1 MTIPE
6 IMRKERIGYIEAKR
20 RVEAGEQRAVDS
32 SALLAAEKE
41 PDWEALK
48 LALNN
53 AVWMHA
59 PTTTTLAQAEEATCQ
74 AISYLA
80 KCRNAANH

>member
-1 MTIPE
+1 MNDTKI
-6 IMRKERIGYIEAKR
+6 AN
-20 RVEAGEQRAVDS
+20 AGAVDS

-59 PTTTTLAQAEEATCQ
+59 PITTTLAQAEEATCQ

-80 KCRNAANH
+80 KCRNASNAEVSDGVGKSEHRD